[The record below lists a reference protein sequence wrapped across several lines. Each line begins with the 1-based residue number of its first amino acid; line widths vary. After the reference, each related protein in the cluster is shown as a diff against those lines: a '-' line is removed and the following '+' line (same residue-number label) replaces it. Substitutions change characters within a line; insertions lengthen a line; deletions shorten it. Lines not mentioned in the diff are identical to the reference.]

1 MDYSPKPKTQS
12 YQTLTAS
19 VGRNHKKENRE
30 TDFIFNAD
38 YFDRFFTKPEKFKQ
52 LCFEWFHSVRM
63 TIKQRVKKLFKR
75 VKIKVKQVILS
86 GQLEIIFNSNL

>member
-1 MDYSPKPKTQS
+1 MSKTPTFS
-12 YQTLTAS
+12 NLTS
-19 VGRNHKKENRE
+19 LVEPNRKKEKRQ
-30 TDFIFNAD
+30 TDHVFKSNFYD
-38 YFDRFFTKPEKFKQ
+38 KFFTKPEKFKQ

-86 GQLEIIFNSNL
+86 GQLEILFQSSI